1 MDIFY
6 NNTKSNEEQYIYN
19 IDNSLLYKLSSFTY
33 SIVAIYCVFKIKN
46 IKNNLP
52 NIPIEILILSVFL
65 NGITSYLSDVIY
77 INHLNKIWYK
87 IDLLLATINTILCIL
102 VALIVIFNRK
112 KYKINNISIYALLI
126 GIIYGLISRHLSAK
140 NINDCYKYVFW
151 HIMWHIS
158 IPMGVGISVYFL

>member
-6 NNTKSNEEQYIYN
+6 NNKKIEKQCFYN
-19 IDNSLLYKLSSFTY
+19 IDNNILYKLSSFTY
-33 SIVAIYCVFKIKN
+33 SIAAIYCAFKIKN
-46 IKNNLP
+46 IKKVLP
-52 NIPIEILILSVFL
+52 NIPIEILIFSVFL

-102 VALIVIFNRK
+102 VALIIIFNRK
-112 KYKINNISIYALLI
+112 KYKINNISIYAVSI
-126 GIIYGLISRHLSAK
+126 GIIYGLISKHLSVK
-140 NINDCYKYVFW
+140 NINDCDKHVFW